1 VGARVGFALL
11 GVAFLAYGFT
21 RQRLVERAVARG
33 DYPRPDERFLGSLTA
48 TGVLLGLAVL
58 MIVVIEG

>member
-1 VGARVGFALL
+1 VGSGVGFALL

-21 RQRLVERAVARG
+21 LQRLVERAAARG
-33 DYPRPDERFLGSLTA
+33 DYPRPNERFLGSLTA
-48 TGVLLGLAVL
+48 IGVLLGLALL